1 MKKVDI
7 IRAWKDPVYR
17 ASLTPDELAQLP
29 SHPSG
34 VLELQEEQLRDVSGS
49 VLTTAIDCTEYT
61 YAHWRRC
68 CP

>member
-7 IRAWKDPVYR
+7 IRAWKDPAYR
-17 ASLTPDELAQLP
+17 AALSPDELAQLP

-34 VLELQEEQLRDVSGS
+34 ILELQEEQLKDVSGAP
-49 VLTTAIDCTEYT
+49 LTIATAYT
-61 YAHWRRC
+61 YANWRRC